1 MKKEKA
7 KVENKNTIEKE
18 NANKTDE
25 IFAHKMAK
33 KKVPKQVS
41 QEILKKIFKNL
52 ILAIVVMVYFISCN
66 ILYTQLPLEQMET
79 ITKVI
84 SGVFLLASIILF
96 EFAYKRD
103 SGTLTMTAIEL
114 LVLSIHALFIYH
126 IITIYQF
133 DFRTYL
139 LASSFLFAIYYV
151 LKSTVIYTRARM
163 KYLKSLSDISEIVKD
178 EPVIKEAKKRK
189 EESITEIEEQ
199 KHVEKEEKKQKT
211 KAKKEKKKSKDKS
224 PKKENKKE
232 SQNENKESVK
242 ETNTESK
249 SKKKQTAK
257 KKNKIKEEPKIEQQN
272 KVKEDKKSKKEEVIE
287 GVNKQTKP
295 KSKRGRTRKEVK
307 SEK

>member
-199 KHVEKEEKKQKT
+199 KHGEKEEKKQKT

-287 GVNKQTKP
+287 EVKKQTKP